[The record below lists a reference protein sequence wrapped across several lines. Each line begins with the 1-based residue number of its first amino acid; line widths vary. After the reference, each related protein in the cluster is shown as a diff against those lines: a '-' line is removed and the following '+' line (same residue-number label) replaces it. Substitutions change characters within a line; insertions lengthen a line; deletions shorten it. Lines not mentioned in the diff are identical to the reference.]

1 MLRVKTGLGIVAVA
15 VLGGL
20 LLAASAAAAAKNMPI
35 FAVADPRSDDYGD
48 GSLIY
53 PVRPDLQKGDL
64 DLVSFSAFA
73 DKGGTVF
80 EVRFARPVKK
90 PGREV
95 IDNLGATL
103 QSIAKLG
110 FYAFNV
116 DVYIDT
122 DRVAGSGE
130 QATLPG
136 RLAEVAAAN
145 AWERAICLTPRPF
158 EAQQRLER
166 LLVFRGKQQL
176 KEEMG
181 RIEQDAEDKL
191 RIETRD
197 AIARKYFFPSLA
209 WVEGTKV
216 RFFVPAAFLGGV
228 AQPSWGY
235 VVVVSFADIEER
247 FDVMPTNTSKFSLM
261 ILPVMS
267 GRGATWVGGGVEDD
281 PLQPPL
287 IDIIVP
293 PGKTQDQVLK
303 DYDPRYILTRNHPVQ
318 LPAVVPGDAA
328 PAK

>member
-1 MLRVKTGLGIVAVA
+1 MRRVRTRLGIVAVA
-15 VLGGL
+15 VVGL
-20 LLAASAAAAAKNMPI
+20 LIMAGTAVAGKGTPI
-35 FAVADPRSDDYGD
+35 FTVADPRGDDNGS

-53 PVRPDLQKGDL
+53 PVRPDMVRGDL
-64 DLVSFSAFA
+64 DILAFSAYP

-80 EVRFARPVKK
+80 EVKFARPVRK

-116 DVYIDT
+116 DIYIDT
-122 DRVAGSGE
+122 DGVAGSGE

-145 AWERAICLTPRPF
+145 AWERAICLTPRPY

-176 KEEMG
+176 KEEAG

-191 RIETRD
+191 RVETRD
-197 AIARKYFFPSLA
+197 DIAKRYFFPSLV
-209 WVEGTKV
+209 WVEGAKI
-216 RFFVPAAFLGGV
+216 RFFVPASFLGGV
-228 AQPSWGY
+228 AKPSWGY

-247 FDVMPTNTSKFSLM
+247 FDLMPTNTSKFSLM

-293 PGKTQDQVLK
+293 AGKSQEQVLK

-318 LPAVVPGDAA
+318 LPAVVPSEAA
-328 PAK
+328 SVK

>member
-1 MLRVKTGLGIVAVA
+1 MGRTGAWFPVVALAVA
-15 VLGGL
+15 ACL
-20 LLAASAAAAAKNMPI
+20 LLAPGTATAAKEKPI
-35 FAVADPRSDDYGD
+35 FTVADPRGDDNGD

-53 PVRPDLQKGDL
+53 PVKTNLQRGDL
-64 DLVSFSAFA
+64 DILSFSAYP

-80 EVRFARPVKK
+80 QVQFARPVQR

-103 QSIAKLG
+103 QSIARLG
-110 FYAFNV
+110 FWEFNV
-116 DVYIDT
+116 DVYVDT

-130 QATLPG
+130 QETLPG
-136 RLAEVAAAN
+136 RLAEVAEAN
-145 AWERAICLTPRPF
+145 AWERAICLTPRPY

-166 LLVFRGKQQL
+166 LLVYRGKQQL
-176 KEEMG
+176 KQEMN
-181 RIEQDAEDKL
+181 RVEQDAEDKL
-191 RIETRD
+191 ILETRD
-197 AIARKYFFPSLA
+197 TVAKNYFFPNLV
-209 WVEGTKV
+209 WVEGT
-216 RFFVPAAFLGGV
+216 RINFFVPASFLGGT
-228 AQPSWGY
+228 AKPTWGY
-235 VVVVSFADIEER
+235 VVVASFADIEER

-293 PGKTQDQVLK
+293 PGKTQEQVLK

-318 LPAVVPGDAA
+318 LPAVVPSELP